1 MSKLHI
7 LWTNDNVHTSNMM
20 VLMYATNSMLHRQWD
35 NVIVILW
42 GPTAKLAAEDELIQH
57 QIKASIHAGVKFSA
71 CATCARQFGVQ
82 EKLESLGIEVI
93 PWVEPLTEIIK
104 NKEFLLTV

>member
-1 MSKLHI
+1 
-7 LWTNDNVHTSNMM
+7 MM
-20 VLMYATNSMLHRQWD
+20 VLMYSTNSILHKLWD
-35 NVIVILW
+35 DVTVIIW
-42 GPTAKLAAEDELIQH
+42 GPTAKLVSEDELIQH
-57 QIKASIHAGVKFSA
+57 QIKASIHSGVKFSA
-71 CATCARQFGVQ
+71 CATCARQFGVT